1 MDKLHLD
8 KHISRQFNE
17 ELESLRQQVMAM
29 GGLAEEMVS
38 DATRAVVEADTELA
52 QKVVESDDRVN
63 EMEKTIDERCI
74 MVLARRHPTA
84 SDLRLVVAMIKA
96 INDLERIGDEA
107 EKIARM
113 AISLAE
119 ADRPRNNYRELEIM
133 GATVRGMLHDA
144 LDGFV
149 RLAPEVAVD
158 LVRQDNNVDAD
169 YEAVLRQYHTYLIED
184 SRNTRRIVDAIWVA
198 RSMERIGDHAKNIGE
213 YIVYLVEGKD
223 LRHATLAEME
233 RELGEGNSSSSS

>member
-17 ELESLRQQVMAM
+17 ELEALRQQVMKM
-29 GGLAEEMVS
+29 GGLAEEMIG
-38 DATRAVVEADTELA
+38 DAVKALVDGDTELA
-52 QKVVESDDRVN
+52 QKVIETDDRVN
-63 EMEKTIDERCI
+63 DLEKSIDERCI
-74 MVLARRHPTA
+74 MILARRQPTA
-84 SDLRLVVAMIKA
+84 SDLRLVVAIIKT

-107 EKIARM
+107 EKVARM

-119 ADRPRNNYRELEIM
+119 AERPRNNYRELEIM
-133 GATVRGMLHDA
+133 GSTVRSMLHDA

-149 RLAPEVAVD
+149 RLAPEVAVH
-158 LVRQDNNVDAD
+158 LVREDDNVDAD
-169 YEAVLRQYHTYLIED
+169 YEAALRQYHTYLVEEP
-184 SRNTRRIVDAIWVA
+184 RQTRRILDAIWVA
-198 RSMERIGDHAKNIGE
+198 RAIERIGDHAKNIGE

-233 RELGEGNSSSSS
+233 RELADDGASH

>member
-17 ELESLRQQVMAM
+17 ELESLRQQVMKM
-29 GGLAEEMVS
+29 GGQAEEMIGDAVS
-38 DATRAVVEADTELA
+38 ALVEGDTALA
-52 QKVVESDDRVN
+52 QKVVDADDRVN
-63 EMEKTIDERCI
+63 DFEKSIDEQCI
-74 MVLARRHPTA
+74 MILARRQPTA
-84 SDLRLVVAMIKA
+84 SDLRLVVAIIKT

-113 AISLAE
+113 AIRLAE
-119 ADRPRNNYRELEIM
+119 ADRPRNNYRELEVM
-133 GATVRGMLHDA
+133 GTTVRGMLHDA

-149 RLAPEVAVD
+149 RLAPEVAVH
-158 LVRQDNNVDAD
+158 LVRQDDRVDAD
-169 YEAVLRQYHTYLIED
+169 YEAALRQYHTYLVEEP
-184 SRNTRRIVDAIWVA
+184 RNTRRILDAIWVA
-198 RSMERIGDHAKNIGE
+198 RSIERIGDHAKNIGE

-233 RELGEGNSSSSS
+233 RELGDEGGKSQ

>member
-17 ELESLRQQVMAM
+17 ELEALRQQVMKM
-29 GGLAEEMVS
+29 GGQAEEMIG
-38 DATRAVVEADTELA
+38 DAIRALVEGDSELA
-52 QKVVESDDRVN
+52 QKVVEADDRVN
-63 EMEKTIDERCI
+63 DLEKAIDERCI
-74 MVLARRHPTA
+74 MILARRQPTA
-84 SDLRLVVAMIKA
+84 SDLRLVVAIIKT

-133 GATVRGMLHDA
+133 GSTVRGMLHDA

-149 RLAPEVAVD
+149 RLAPEVAVQ
-158 LVRQDNNVDAD
+158 LVRQDDTVDAD
-169 YEAVLRQYHTYLIED
+169 YEAALRQYHTYLVEEP
-184 SRNTRRIVDAIWVA
+184 RNTRRIIDAIWVA
-198 RSMERIGDHAKNIGE
+198 RSIERIGDHAKNIGE

-233 RELGEGNSSSSS
+233 RELGEDQGSA

>member
-29 GGLAEEMVS
+29 GGLAEEMIS
-38 DATRAVVEADTELA
+38 DATRAVVEGDTELA

-74 MVLARRHPTA
+74 MVLARRQPTA

-113 AISLAE
+113 AIRLAE
-119 ADRPRNNYRELEIM
+119 ADRPRTNYRELEIM
-133 GATVRGMLHDA
+133 GTTVRGMLHDA
-144 LDGFV
+144 LDGFA
-149 RLAPEVAVD
+149 RLAPEVAVE
-158 LVRQDNNVDAD
+158 LVRKDKNVDAD
-169 YEAVLRQYHTYLIED
+169 YEAALRQYHTYLVED
-184 SRNTRRIVDAIWVA
+184 SRNTRRIIDAIWVA

-233 RELGEGNSSSSS
+233 RELGDGGSSRSG